1 MKIHLQA
8 LELFIGDNGKIKY
21 RHKRQHQ
28 LRVYTPKALCG
39 KNNGSYTVEIPD
51 WYEYVGAKSP
61 HLCQHCVQ
69 SLGKKKQAI
78 KAA

>member
-1 MKIHLQA
+1 MKIHLSD

-21 RHKRQHQ
+21 RHKRKPREP
-28 LRVYTPKALCG
+28 LDFVKAVCG
-39 KNNGSYTVEIPD
+39 KNDSAYTVEIPA
-51 WYEYVGAKSP
+51 WYEYAGEKSP

-69 SLGKKKQAI
+69 SLSKKKQNI